1 MAGETPVVR
10 SCGACSACCFAI
22 RVITEPTDKHQVVK
36 EPHHRCAHQAVRSE
50 RGCKIY
56 DERPE
61 CCRVFTC
68 MWVHGFGRGSDR
80 PDKLGIIVEPVNRQL
95 PDLALVTEAFVG
107 GADGRRAREV
117 IERIAVQVG
126 NVFVLRTDGTAQV
139 VETVVDDPRTK
150 TRWRKLERR
159 KLPLAG
165 EKVDG

>member
-1 MAGETPVVR
+1 
-10 SCGACSACCFAI
+10 
-22 RVITEPTDKHQVVK
+22 
-36 EPHHRCAHQAVRSE
+36 
-50 RGCKIY
+50 
-56 DERPE
+56 
-61 CCRVFTC
+61 
-68 MWVHGFGRGSDR
+68 
-80 PDKLGIIVEPVNRQL
+80 
-95 PDLALVTEAFVG
+95 
-107 GADGRRAREV
+107 V